1 MPRVAIDDFG
11 EKEIKRVY
19 FAARLA
25 EAELVEAEL
34 NKQGIDYAVEV
45 EPYLASAV
53 FWLSEYMGAAFYVI
67 SGQVDF
73 CRTIL
78 RDAGLTAGLLDE
90 EFS

>member
-1 MPRVAIDDFG
+1 MPRIAIDDFG
-11 EKEIKRVY
+11 EEEIARVY

-34 NKQGIDYAVEV
+34 NKHSIDYAVEV
-45 EPYLASAV
+45 EPYVASAV
-53 FWLSEYMGAAFYVI
+53 FWLSEYTGAAFYVI
-67 SGQVDF
+67 YGQVDF

-78 RDAGLTAGLLDE
+78 REAGLTAGLLDE